1 MAKTT
6 LELTWIGKDTRSMLE
21 ITEGRGTGIPKIR
34 AAMKRN
40 GSPKA
45 RFKAD
50 DLRLWFLVELPIHKA
65 FRDEA
70 NAKTNQVTDHV
81 TDHVTDYVKR
91 LLSILANG
99 PMNAPTIM
107 LGLKLT
113 HRPTLRAN
121 YLHPA
126 LEMGLVEMTSPES
139 PRSRQKQYRLT
150 PAGRQLVSSRQ
161 TESQN

>member
-1 MAKTT
+1 
-6 LELTWIGKDTRSMLE
+6 
-21 ITEGRGTGIPKIR
+21 
-34 AAMKRN
+34 MKRN

-45 RFKAD
+45 RFEA

-65 FRDEA
+65 FRDKA

-121 YLHPA
+121 YLHTA

-139 PRSRQKQYRLT
+139 PRIRQQQYRLT
-150 PAGRQLVSSRQ
+150 PADRQLLPQLDRKSYSPKAGTAHPVRRHEQIASRAS
-161 TESQN
+161 TIR